1 MINTLDKHKPHF
13 IINLKTNQHPIINRE
28 PSLMLVRFSL
38 PAGTGITLFEHDA
51 KTLLQLIRHSGTI
64 PGAIDADDVAQGLQN
79 LKVALANPSK
89 KSPTTKASG
98 YNDDEYE
105 ETPSPSARFYPFIQL
120 CEQAI
125 KQHKNLMWDYDHS
138 VF

>member
-1 MINTLDKHKPHF
+1 
-13 IINLKTNQHPIINRE
+13 
-28 PSLMLVRFSL
+28 MLVRFSL

-64 PGAIDADDVAQGLQN
+64 PGAVDAEDVAQRLQH
-79 LKVALANPSK
+79 LKSALAQPPQS
-89 KSPTTKASG
+89 TTPNHTTG
-98 YNDDEYE
+98 YDDDDE
-105 ETPSPSARFYPFIQL
+105 ETPSQSARFYPFMQL

-138 VF
+138 VI

>member
-1 MINTLDKHKPHF
+1 
-13 IINLKTNQHPIINRE
+13 
-28 PSLMLVRFSL
+28 MLVRFSL

-64 PGAIDADDVAQGLQN
+64 PGAIDADDVAQRLQN
-79 LKVALANPSK
+79 LKTALVNEPSK
-89 KSPTTKASG
+89 QTSQASNTTA
-98 YNDDEYE
+98 YDNDEHDA
-105 ETPSPSARFYPFIQL
+105 PISQSARFYPFIQL